1 MKIGVI
7 GSGIM
12 GGGIVEVAAKFHEVV
27 VRDIK
32 DEFLEKAK
40 ARIEK
45 DYAKQ
50 VSKERMTEDEK
61 NKAIANISYT
71 TEVKDLA
78 DCDVVIE
85 AATENPKLKKEIF
98 KELDAVVKE
107 GAILA
112 SNTSSLSITDIA
124 ASTKRA
130 ENVIGMHFFN
140 PVPVMKLV
148 EVIRGL
154 HTSDETNNTIIEL
167 AKEFGKD
174 PIEVKEGP
182 GFVVNRILIPMI
194 NEGIGVLADGLA
206 SVEDIDKGMKLGANH
221 PMGPLALGD
230 LIGLD
235 TCLAIMEVLY
245 TEFGDSKYRPSPLL
259 KQMVRAG
266 DLGRKTGKGF
276 YDYSK

>member
-12 GGGIVEVAAKFHEVV
+12 GGGIVEVAAKFHQVV

-98 KELDAVVKE
+98 KELDSVVKE

-182 GFVVNRILIPMI
+182 GFVVNRLLIPMI